1 MAFDAVGELA
11 AQPGGQELSA
21 LVARVQQVDPE
32 VLHGMGR
39 RLGSMVEGVDGSVRA
54 VRRHGDDVQGAWQGR
69 GAEALTGYLDDFG
82 RAGTRTL
89 DAAGRIRVHIDDAGR
104 ELAALRGEVDA
115 QVSRA
120 LDAARR
126 VRSEALADP
135 VRAPMADQL
144 AAQAMTEPTAAAR
157 TAVERAETALG
168 DAARALREMTADVV
182 GFSRLPAPDA
192 RPIAPAAGGGPLG
205 WSAIP
210 AGESL
215 ATVPASIDG
224 DGGTQG
230 IDLDG
235 GSASSDVSSVGESS
249 SSADDASGSS
259 GSSGGESSE
268 CSDSGAS
275 GAEESGT
282 GEVGDSGDLPE
293 DAPDSEEPDSGGG
306 DASVSEASASEESGS
321 GGVGDSSDLGDDFL
335 EEAPDSEEPGSGGG
349 DASVSEA
356 SASEESGSGGVG
368 DSSDLGDDFLEEAPD
383 SEEPDSGGGDASV
396 SEASGVEESGSE
408 APGSDGEDT
417 GGDASDSEASGADDA
432 DSAGV
437 GDSSDLG
444 DDFLEDTSD
453 ADAPAPDDSGA
464 DDSASQ
470 DEGEDEG
477 EDDKSEDK
485 TDDKDDEGSGSDA
498 PEEDEGA
505 DAEADDAEADDAEAD
520 DAEADDAEADDAES
534 EDGAVTGTSG
544 DSSGSATD
552 AGSAPAGGPQGQVGD
567 WIREAMAVLQAEG
580 VSLDKMDP
588 DDIATIIEH
597 ESGGDPEATNNWDSN
612 ADKGTPS
619 QGLMQTIGPT
629 FDAHKLPGH
638 GEITDPIDNIIAG
651 VRYAID
657 RYGSVS
663 QVPGVE
669 AVARGDS
676 YVGY

>member
-39 RLGSMVEGVDGSVRA
+39 RLGSMVEGVDGSLRA

-69 GAEALTGYLDDFG
+69 GAEALTGYLDGFG
-82 RAGTRTL
+82 RAGMQTL
-89 DAAGRIRVHIDDAGR
+89 DAAGRIRVRIEDAGR
-104 ELAALRGEVDA
+104 ELAALRGEVGA

-135 VRAPMADQL
+135 TRAPMADQL
-144 AAQAMTEPTAAAR
+144 AVQAMAEPTAAAR

-192 RPIAPAAGGGPLG
+192 RLIAPAAGGGPLG

-210 AGESL
+210 AESL
-215 ATVPASIDG
+215 ATVPASVDG
-224 DGGTQG
+224 DVGTQG
-230 IDLDG
+230 IDLVG
-235 GSASSDVSSVGESS
+235 GSASSDVSSVSES

-259 GSSGGESSE
+259 GGESSE
-268 CSDSGAS
+268 CSESGAS
-275 GAEESGT
+275 EADDSGS
-282 GEVGDSGDLPE
+282 GNVGDASDLGEGSG
-293 DAPDSEEPDSGGG
+293 SGGG
-306 DASVSEASASEESGS
+306 DASNSEASGGDESGSGEVGDSSDLGEGSASGGGDAPVSEASESEESDS

-335 EEAPDSEEPGSGGG
+335 EEAPESEGSGSGGG

-356 SASEESGSGGVG
+356 S
-368 DSSDLGDDFLEEAPD
+368 
-383 SEEPDSGGGDASV
+383 
-396 SEASGVEESGSE
+396 GSE
-408 APGSDGEDT
+408 GS
-417 GGDASDSEASGADDA
+417 SSG
-432 DSAGV
+432 GV

-453 ADAPAPDDSGA
+453 ADAPASDDSGS
-464 DDSASQ
+464 DDSAS
-470 DEGEDEG
+470 EG
-477 EDDKSEDK
+477 EDDKG
-485 TDDKDDEGSGSDA
+485 DDKGDDTGGDTGGDEGSSSEAADEDEAGGANSDA
-498 PEEDEGA
+498 DADADA
-505 DAEADDAEADDAEAD
+505 DAETASDDVET
-520 DAEADDAEADDAES
+520 DDAES

-544 DSSGSATD
+544 DGSGSATD
-552 AGSAPAGGPQGQVGD
+552 AGAAPTGGPQGQVGD

-580 VSLDKMDP
+580 VPVDKMDP